1 MSNILVVDDDQDTRR
16 LVTHY
21 LEKAGYFV
29 MTAENGRDAFEKDLE
44 AVPDLLILD
53 NVMPEM
59 FGYELVKK
67 LKNSDATAY
76 IRIIMLSSLDHP
88 TEIANGL
95 IAGADDYITKPFIP
109 KILLARVRAQ
119 LRTKLLINQL
129 LKKRKP

>member
-1 MSNILVVDDDQDTRR
+1 
-16 LVTHY
+16 
-21 LEKAGYFV
+21 
-29 MTAENGRDAFEKDLE
+29 
-44 AVPDLLILD
+44 
-53 NVMPEM
+53 PEM

>member
-1 MSNILVVDDDQDTRR
+1 MSNILVVDDDQDTRK

-21 LEKAGYFV
+21 LKKAGYFV

-129 LKKRKP
+129 LKNRKP